1 MFVKQFLK
9 IALAGLQI
17 AAAWGQAP
25 GPILTPRPFDPFAEV
40 KQFFGL
46 TADQSSKIDSIQTQY
61 QLLAQNKLARVG
73 QVNQEIDLETAKP
86 DLDATAIGVRYL
98 ELEVICREIKAAA
111 TGISVSSLAVLTDAQ
126 KIKLKQLEDAS
137 KLAPAISQAQTLGL
151 LSGPGLGSAG
161 WFNTNGFTIAL
172 PQFSFY
178 FPGCRTATGGRV
190 ALIPFS
196 QTEPSKQQ

>member
-1 MFVKQFLK
+1 MIAKQLLK
-9 IALAGLQI
+9 VVLAGVAI

-25 GPILTPRPFDPFAEV
+25 SPPIPYDPFAQV
-40 KQFFGL
+40 KQFLGL
-46 TADQSSKIDSIQTQY
+46 TADQSSKLDSIQTQY

-73 QVNQEIDLETAKP
+73 QVNQEIDQETAKP
-86 DLDATAIGVRYL
+86 SLDAAALGVRYL
-98 ELEVICREIKAAA
+98 ELEVICREMQSAAA
-111 TGISVSSLAVLTDAQ
+111 GIPVSSLAVLTDPQ

-151 LSGPGLGSAG
+151 LPGPGLGSAR
-161 WFNTNGFTIAL
+161 WFDTTGFTIAF

-178 FPGCRTATGGRV
+178 FPGCRSSTGGRV